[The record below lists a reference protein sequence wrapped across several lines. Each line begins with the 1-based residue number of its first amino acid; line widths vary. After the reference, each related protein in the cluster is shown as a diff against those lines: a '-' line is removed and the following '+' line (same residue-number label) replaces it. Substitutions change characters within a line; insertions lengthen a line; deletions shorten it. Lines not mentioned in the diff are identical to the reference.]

1 MEGSARRIAYHIQ
14 KRFQPR
20 VISVWE
26 KFVSERFQLVYTDYA
41 QRFLH
46 GVTPGFHDF
55 LQVEIFVF
63 HK

>member
-20 VISVWE
+20 VIGVWE

-41 QRFLH
+41 Q
-46 GVTPGFHDF
+46 
-55 LQVEIFVF
+55 
-63 HK
+63 